1 MRKII
6 IILCLL
12 LPVAAFG
19 YTDHRG
25 RNLDSLERVAA
36 RYTPDKLASA
46 SKEELVDYAMLC
58 RELTWGY
65 LQIDATKC
73 VYYGRQAIRL
83 GEQLGGDMTVFD
95 ASILV
100 GQTFWA
106 REQYDSAR
114 VYYNKAAAALASME
128 SDNPPRKENDLDANR
143 SRLWGTM
150 GNFYAVQ
157 DSIELASFY
166 YNKAAEIFDKYGD
179 YQQNAILYYNL
190 GEIRMDAGDKKQA
203 KADYDRS
210 LTAARQSGDSLMVAI
225 AMKGQGRWYKENGQM
240 RKALRCLKE
249 AEAYYANHP
258 QEEAQSRSETLDYM
272 SASYDALNRNI
283 RSIAISLALLLAA
296 AIMAL
301 LIAIRLK
308 KTKKELTATAEVLDE
323 TIEELRP
330 EEGAA
335 SSHNIHLAKREKEVA
350 RLIMDGKTTKEIAS
364 EMGVNEQTVF
374 WYRKRLYA
382 KLNVHSAVQLAS
394 EMQKLGLDQ

>member
-1 MRKII
+1 MRRLLY
-6 IILCLL
+6 ILCLL
-12 LPVAAFG
+12 LPAAAFG

-25 RNLDSLERVAA
+25 RNLDSLERVVA
-36 RYTPDKLASA
+36 RYTPDKLAST

-65 LQIDATKC
+65 LQLDATKC
-73 VYYGRQAIRL
+73 TYYGRQAIRL

-157 DSIELASFY
+157 DSIEQASFY
-166 YNKAAEIFDKYGD
+166 YNKAAEIFDKYED

-225 AMKGQGRWYKENGQM
+225 ARKGQGRWYKENGQM
-240 RKALRCLKE
+240 RKALQCLKE

-272 SASYDALNRNI
+272 TASYDALNKNMRTL
-283 RSIAISLALLLAA
+283 AVLLALLLASA
-296 AIMAL
+296 AAAFWIVF
-301 LIAIRLK
+301 RLK
-308 KTKKELTATAEVLDE
+308 RTRKELTETAAVLDE

-330 EEGAA
+330 ESGTTPTG
-335 SSHNIHLAKREKEVA
+335 LKLTPREKDVV
-350 RLIMDGKTTKEIAS
+350 RLLMQDKSTKMIAD
-364 EMGVNEQTVF
+364 ELGVSYETVV
-374 WYRKRLYA
+374 WYRKRLLA
-382 KLNVHSAVQLAS
+382 KLDVHTSPALIAEVTRR
-394 EMQKLGLDQ
+394 GLL

>member
-1 MRKII
+1 MRRLLY
-6 IILCLL
+6 ILCLL
-12 LPVAAFG
+12 LPAAAFG

-36 RYTPDKLASA
+36 RYTPDKLAST

-65 LQIDATKC
+65 LQLDAIKC
-73 VYYGRQAIRL
+73 TYYGRQAIRL

-128 SDNPPRKENDLDANR
+128 SDNPPRKENYLDANR

-157 DSIELASFY
+157 DSIEQASFY
-166 YNKAAEIFDKYGD
+166 YNKAAEIFDKYED

-225 AMKGQGRWYKENGQM
+225 ARKGQGRWYKENGQM
-240 RKALRCLKE
+240 RKALQCLKE

-272 SASYDALNRNI
+272 TASYDALNKNMRTL
-283 RSIAISLALLLAA
+283 AVLLALLLASA
-296 AIMAL
+296 AAAFWIVF
-301 LIAIRLK
+301 RLK
-308 KTKKELTATAEVLDE
+308 RTRKELTETAAVLDE

-330 EEGAA
+330 ESGTAA
-335 SSHNIHLAKREKEVA
+335 PELKLTPREKDVV
-350 RLIMDGKTTKEIAS
+350 RLLMQDKSTKMIAD
-364 EMGVNEQTVF
+364 ELGVGYETVV
-374 WYRKRLYA
+374 WYRKRLLA
-382 KLNVHSAVQLAS
+382 KFDVHTSPALIAEVTRR
-394 EMQKLGLDQ
+394 GLL

>member
-1 MRKII
+1 MRRLLY
-6 IILCLL
+6 ILCLL
-12 LPVAAFG
+12 LPAAAFG

-36 RYTPDKLASA
+36 RYTPDKLAST

-65 LQIDATKC
+65 LQLDATKC
-73 VYYGRQAIRL
+73 TYYGRQAIRL
-83 GEQLGGDMTVFD
+83 GEQLGGDVTVFD

-157 DSIELASFY
+157 DSIEQASFY
-166 YNKAAEIFDKYGD
+166 YNKAAEIFDKYED

-225 AMKGQGRWYKENGQM
+225 ARKGQGRWYKENGQM
-240 RKALRCLKE
+240 RKALQCLKE

-272 SASYDALNRNI
+272 TASYDALNKNMRTL
-283 RSIAISLALLLAA
+283 AVLLALLLASA
-296 AIMAL
+296 AAAFWIVF
-301 LIAIRLK
+301 RLK
-308 KTKKELTATAEVLDE
+308 RTRKELTETAAVLDE

-330 EEGAA
+330 ESGTAA
-335 SSHNIHLAKREKEVA
+335 PELKLTPREKDVV
-350 RLIMDGKTTKEIAS
+350 RLLMQDKSTKMIAD
-364 EMGVNEQTVF
+364 ELGVSYETVV
-374 WYRKRLYA
+374 WYRKRLLA
-382 KLNVHSAVQLAS
+382 KLDVHTSPALIAEVTRR
-394 EMQKLGLDQ
+394 GLL

>member
-1 MRKII
+1 MRRLLY
-6 IILCLL
+6 ILCLL
-12 LPVAAFG
+12 LPAAAFG

-36 RYTPDKLASA
+36 RYTPDKLAST

-65 LQIDATKC
+65 LQLDATKC
-73 VYYGRQAIRL
+73 TYYGRQAIRL
-83 GEQLGGDMTVFD
+83 GELLGGDMTVFD

-157 DSIELASFY
+157 DSIEQASFY
-166 YNKAAEIFDKYGD
+166 YNKAAEIFDKYED

-225 AMKGQGRWYKENGQM
+225 ARKGQGRWYKENGQM
-240 RKALRCLKE
+240 RKALQCLKE

-272 SASYDALNRNI
+272 TASYDALNKNMRTL
-283 RSIAISLALLLAA
+283 AVLLALLLASA
-296 AIMAL
+296 AAAFWIVF
-301 LIAIRLK
+301 RLK
-308 KTKKELTATAEVLDE
+308 RTRKELTETAAVLDE

-330 EEGAA
+330 ESGTAPTG
-335 SSHNIHLAKREKEVA
+335 LKLTPREKDVV
-350 RLIMDGKTTKEIAS
+350 RLLMQDKSTKMIAD
-364 EMGVNEQTVF
+364 ELGVSYETVV
-374 WYRKRLYA
+374 WYRKRLLA
-382 KLNVHSAVQLAS
+382 KLDVHTSPALIAEVTRR
-394 EMQKLGLDQ
+394 GLL

>member
-1 MRKII
+1 MRRLLY
-6 IILCLL
+6 ILCLL
-12 LPVAAFG
+12 LPAAAFG

-36 RYTPDKLASA
+36 RYTPDKLAST

-65 LQIDATKC
+65 LQLDATKC
-73 VYYGRQAIRL
+73 TYYGRQAIRL

-157 DSIELASFY
+157 DSIEQASFY
-166 YNKAAEIFDKYGD
+166 YNKAAEIFDKYED

-225 AMKGQGRWYKENGQM
+225 ARKGQGRWYKENGQM
-240 RKALRCLKE
+240 RKALQCLKE
-249 AEAYYANHP
+249 AEAYYTNHP

-272 SASYDALNRNI
+272 TASYDALNKNMRTL
-283 RSIAISLALLLAA
+283 AVLLALLLASA
-296 AIMAL
+296 AAAFWIVF
-301 LIAIRLK
+301 RLK
-308 KTKKELTATAEVLDE
+308 RTRKELTETAAVLDE

-330 EEGAA
+330 ESGTAA
-335 SSHNIHLAKREKEVA
+335 PELKLTPREKDVV
-350 RLIMDGKTTKEIAS
+350 RLLMQDKSTKMIAD
-364 EMGVNEQTVF
+364 ELGVGYETVV
-374 WYRKRLYA
+374 WYRKRLLA
-382 KLNVHSAVQLAS
+382 KFDVHTSPALIAEVTRR
-394 EMQKLGLDQ
+394 GLL

>member
-1 MRKII
+1 
-6 IILCLL
+6 
-12 LPVAAFG
+12 
-19 YTDHRG
+19 
-25 RNLDSLERVAA
+25 
-36 RYTPDKLASA
+36 
-46 SKEELVDYAMLC
+46 
-58 RELTWGY
+58 
-65 LQIDATKC
+65 
-73 VYYGRQAIRL
+73 
-83 GEQLGGDMTVFD
+83 MTVFD

-225 AMKGQGRWYKENGQM
+225 ARKGQGRWYKENGQM
-240 RKALRCLKE
+240 RKALQCLKE

-272 SASYDALNRNI
+272 TASYDALNKNMRTL
-283 RSIAISLALLLAA
+283 AVLLALLLASA
-296 AIMAL
+296 AAAFWIVF
-301 LIAIRLK
+301 RLK
-308 KTKKELTATAEVLDE
+308 RTRKELTETAAVLDE

-330 EEGAA
+330 ESGTAA
-335 SSHNIHLAKREKEVA
+335 PELKLTPREKDVV
-350 RLIMDGKTTKEIAS
+350 RLLMQDKSTKMIAD
-364 EMGVNEQTVF
+364 ELGVGYETVV
-374 WYRKRLYA
+374 WYRKRLLA
-382 KLNVHSAVQLAS
+382 KFDVHTSPALIAEVTRR
-394 EMQKLGLDQ
+394 GLL

>member
-1 MRKII
+1 MRRLLY
-6 IILCLL
+6 ILCLL
-12 LPVAAFG
+12 LPAAAFG

-36 RYTPDKLASA
+36 RYTPDKLASTT
-46 SKEELVDYAMLC
+46 KEELVDYAMLC

-65 LQIDATKC
+65 LQLDATKC
-73 VYYGRQAIRL
+73 TYYGRQAIRL

-157 DSIELASFY
+157 DSIEQASFY
-166 YNKAAEIFDKYGD
+166 YNKAAEIFDKYED

-225 AMKGQGRWYKENGQM
+225 ARKGQGRWYKENGQM
-240 RKALRCLKE
+240 RKALQCLKE

-272 SASYDALNRNI
+272 TASYDALNKNMRTL
-283 RSIAISLALLLAA
+283 AVLLALLLASA
-296 AIMAL
+296 AAAFWIVF
-301 LIAIRLK
+301 RLK
-308 KTKKELTATAEVLDE
+308 RTRKELTETAAVLDE

-330 EEGAA
+330 ESGTAA
-335 SSHNIHLAKREKEVA
+335 PELKLTPREKDVV
-350 RLIMDGKTTKEIAS
+350 RLLMQDKSTKMIAD
-364 EMGVNEQTVF
+364 ELGVSYETVV
-374 WYRKRLYA
+374 WYRKRLLA
-382 KLNVHSAVQLAS
+382 KLDVHTSPALIAEVTRR
-394 EMQKLGLDQ
+394 GLL

>member
-1 MRKII
+1 MRRLLY
-6 IILCLL
+6 ILCLL
-12 LPVAAFG
+12 LPAAAFG

-36 RYTPDKLASA
+36 RYTPDKLAST

-65 LQIDATKC
+65 LQLDATKC
-73 VYYGRQAIRL
+73 TYYGRQAIRL

-114 VYYNKAAAALASME
+114 VYYNKAAAVLASME

-157 DSIELASFY
+157 DSIEQASFY
-166 YNKAAEIFDKYGD
+166 YNKAAEIFDKYED

-225 AMKGQGRWYKENGQM
+225 ARKGQGRWYKENGQM
-240 RKALRCLKE
+240 RKALQCLKE

-272 SASYDALNRNI
+272 TASYDALNKNMRTL
-283 RSIAISLALLLAA
+283 AVLLALLLASA
-296 AIMAL
+296 AAAFWIVF
-301 LIAIRLK
+301 RLK
-308 KTKKELTATAEVLDE
+308 RTRKELTETAAVLDE

-330 EEGAA
+330 ESGTAA
-335 SSHNIHLAKREKEVA
+335 PELKLTPREKDVV
-350 RLIMDGKTTKEIAS
+350 RLLMQDKSTKMIAD
-364 EMGVNEQTVF
+364 ELGVGYETVV
-374 WYRKRLYA
+374 WYRKRLLA
-382 KLNVHSAVQLAS
+382 KFDVHTSPALIAEVTRR
-394 EMQKLGLDQ
+394 GLL

>member
-1 MRKII
+1 MRRLLY
-6 IILCLL
+6 ILCLL
-12 LPVAAFG
+12 LPAAAFG

-36 RYTPDKLASA
+36 RYTPDKLAST

-65 LQIDATKC
+65 LQLDATKC
-73 VYYGRQAIRL
+73 TYYGRQAIRL

-157 DSIELASFY
+157 DSIEQASFY
-166 YNKAAEIFDKYGD
+166 YNKAAEIFDKYED

-225 AMKGQGRWYKENGQM
+225 ARKGQGRWYKENGQM
-240 RKALRCLKE
+240 RKALQCLKE

-272 SASYDALNRNI
+272 TASYDALNKNMRTL
-283 RSIAISLALLLAA
+283 AVLLALLLASA
-296 AIMAL
+296 AAAFWIVF
-301 LIAIRLK
+301 RLK
-308 KTKKELTATAEVLDE
+308 RTRKELTETAAVLDE

-330 EEGAA
+330 ESGTAA
-335 SSHNIHLAKREKEVA
+335 PELKLTPREKDVV
-350 RLIMDGKTTKEIAS
+350 RLLMQDKSTKMIAD
-364 EMGVNEQTVF
+364 ELGVGYETVV
-374 WYRKRLYA
+374 WYRKRLLA
-382 KLNVHSAVQLAS
+382 KFDVHTSPALIAEVTRR
-394 EMQKLGLDQ
+394 GLL

>member
-1 MRKII
+1 MRRLLY
-6 IILCLL
+6 ILCLL
-12 LPVAAFG
+12 LPAAAFG

-36 RYTPDKLASA
+36 RYTPDKLAST

-65 LQIDATKC
+65 LQLDATKC
-73 VYYGRQAIRL
+73 TYYGRQAIRL

-157 DSIELASFY
+157 DSIEQASFY
-166 YNKAAEIFDKYGD
+166 YNKAAEIFDKYED

-225 AMKGQGRWYKENGQM
+225 ARKGQGRWYKENGQM
-240 RKALRCLKE
+240 RKALQCLKE

-272 SASYDALNRNI
+272 TASYDALNKNMRTL
-283 RSIAISLALLLAA
+283 AVSLALLLASA
-296 AIMAL
+296 AAAFWIVF
-301 LIAIRLK
+301 RLK
-308 KTKKELTATAEVLDE
+308 RTRKELTETAAVLDE

-330 EEGAA
+330 ESGTAA
-335 SSHNIHLAKREKEVA
+335 PELKLTPREKDVV
-350 RLIMDGKTTKEIAS
+350 RLLMQDKSTKMIAD
-364 EMGVNEQTVF
+364 ELGVGYETVV
-374 WYRKRLYA
+374 WYRKRLLA
-382 KLNVHSAVQLAS
+382 KFDVHTSPALIAEVTRR
-394 EMQKLGLDQ
+394 GLL

>member
-1 MRKII
+1 MRRLLY
-6 IILCLL
+6 ILCLL
-12 LPVAAFG
+12 LPAAAFG

-36 RYTPDKLASA
+36 RYTPDKLAST

-65 LQIDATKC
+65 LQLDATKC
-73 VYYGRQAIRL
+73 TYYGRQAIRL

-157 DSIELASFY
+157 DSIEQASFY
-166 YNKAAEIFDKYGD
+166 YNKAAEIFDKYED

-225 AMKGQGRWYKENGQM
+225 ARKGQGRWYKENGQM
-240 RKALRCLKE
+240 RKALQCLKE

-272 SASYDALNRNI
+272 TASYDALNKNMRTL
-283 RSIAISLALLLAA
+283 AVLLALLLASA
-296 AIMAL
+296 AAAFWIVF
-301 LIAIRLK
+301 RLK
-308 KTKKELTATAEVLDE
+308 RTRKELTETAAVLDE

-330 EEGAA
+330 ESGTAPTG
-335 SSHNIHLAKREKEVA
+335 LKLTPREKDVV
-350 RLIMDGKTTKEIAS
+350 RLLMQDKSTKMIAD
-364 EMGVNEQTVF
+364 ELGVSYETVV
-374 WYRKRLYA
+374 WYRKRLLA
-382 KLNVHSAVQLAS
+382 KFDVHTSPALIAEVTRR
-394 EMQKLGLDQ
+394 GLL

>member
-210 LTAARQSGDSLMVAI
+210 LTAARQSGDSLMVTI
-225 AMKGQGRWYKENGQM
+225 AMKGQGR
-240 RKALRCLKE
+240 
-249 AEAYYANHP
+249 
-258 QEEAQSRSETLDYM
+258 
-272 SASYDALNRNI
+272 
-283 RSIAISLALLLAA
+283 
-296 AIMAL
+296 
-301 LIAIRLK
+301 
-308 KTKKELTATAEVLDE
+308 
-323 TIEELRP
+323 
-330 EEGAA
+330 
-335 SSHNIHLAKREKEVA
+335 
-350 RLIMDGKTTKEIAS
+350 
-364 EMGVNEQTVF
+364 
-374 WYRKRLYA
+374 
-382 KLNVHSAVQLAS
+382 
-394 EMQKLGLDQ
+394 

>member
-1 MRKII
+1 MRKIL

-12 LPVAAFG
+12 LPVVAFG

-36 RYTPDKLASA
+36 RDTPDKLAST

-58 RELTWGY
+58 LELTWGY
-65 LQIDATKC
+65 LQLDATKC
-73 VYYGRQAIRL
+73 TYYGRQAIRL

-157 DSIELASFY
+157 DSIEQASFY
-166 YNKAAEIFDKYGD
+166 YNKAAEIFDKYED

-240 RKALRCLKE
+240 RKALQCLKE

-272 SASYDALNRNI
+272 TASYDALNKNMRTL
-283 RSIAISLALLLAA
+283 AVLLALLLASA
-296 AIMAL
+296 AAAFWIVF
-301 LIAIRLK
+301 RLK
-308 KTKKELTATAEVLDE
+308 RTRKELTETAAVLDE

-330 EEGAA
+330 ESGTAA
-335 SSHNIHLAKREKEVA
+335 PELKLTPREKDVV
-350 RLIMDGKTTKEIAS
+350 RLLMQDKSTKMIAD
-364 EMGVNEQTVF
+364 ELGVGYETVV
-374 WYRKRLYA
+374 WYRKRLLA
-382 KLNVHSAVQLAS
+382 KFDVHTSPALIAEVTRR
-394 EMQKLGLDQ
+394 GLL

>member
-1 MRKII
+1 MRRLLY
-6 IILCLL
+6 ILCLL
-12 LPVAAFG
+12 LPAAAFG

-36 RYTPDKLASA
+36 RYTPDKLAST

-65 LQIDATKC
+65 LQLDATKC
-73 VYYGRQAIRL
+73 TYYGRQAIRL
-83 GEQLGGDMTVFD
+83 GEKLGGDMTVFD

-157 DSIELASFY
+157 DSIEQASFY
-166 YNKAAEIFDKYGD
+166 YNKAAEIFDKYED

-225 AMKGQGRWYKENGQM
+225 ARKGQGRWYKENGQM
-240 RKALRCLKE
+240 RKALQCLKE

-272 SASYDALNRNI
+272 TASYDALNKNMRTL
-283 RSIAISLALLLAA
+283 AVLLALLLASA
-296 AIMAL
+296 AAAFWIVF
-301 LIAIRLK
+301 RLK
-308 KTKKELTATAEVLDE
+308 RTRKELTETAAVLDE

-330 EEGAA
+330 ESGTAA
-335 SSHNIHLAKREKEVA
+335 PELKLTPREKDVV
-350 RLIMDGKTTKEIAS
+350 RLLMQDKSTKMIAD
-364 EMGVNEQTVF
+364 ELGVGYETVV
-374 WYRKRLYA
+374 WYRKRLLA
-382 KLNVHSAVQLAS
+382 KFDVHTSPALIAEVTRR
-394 EMQKLGLDQ
+394 GLL

>member
-1 MRKII
+1 MRRLLY
-6 IILCLL
+6 ILCLL
-12 LPVAAFG
+12 LPAAAFG

-36 RYTPDKLASA
+36 RYTPDKLAST

-65 LQIDATKC
+65 LQLDATKC
-73 VYYGRQAIRL
+73 TYYGRQAIRL

-157 DSIELASFY
+157 DSIEQASFY
-166 YNKAAEIFDKYGD
+166 YNKAAEIFDKYED

-240 RKALRCLKE
+240 RKALQCLKE

-272 SASYDALNRNI
+272 TASYDALNKNMRTL
-283 RSIAISLALLLAA
+283 AVLLALLLASA
-296 AIMAL
+296 AAAFWIVF
-301 LIAIRLK
+301 RLK
-308 KTKKELTATAEVLDE
+308 RTRKELTETAAVLDE

-330 EEGAA
+330 ESGTAPTG
-335 SSHNIHLAKREKEVA
+335 LKLTPREKDVV
-350 RLIMDGKTTKEIAS
+350 RLLMQDKSTKMIAD
-364 EMGVNEQTVF
+364 ELGVSYETVV
-374 WYRKRLYA
+374 WYRKRLLA
-382 KLNVHSAVQLAS
+382 KLDVHTSPALIAEVTRR
-394 EMQKLGLDQ
+394 GLL

>member
-1 MRKII
+1 MRRLLY
-6 IILCLL
+6 ILCLL
-12 LPVAAFG
+12 LPAAAFG

-36 RYTPDKLASA
+36 RYTPDKLAST

-65 LQIDATKC
+65 LQLDATKC
-73 VYYGRQAIRL
+73 TYYGRQAIRL

-114 VYYNKAAAALASME
+114 VYYNKAAAALARME

-157 DSIELASFY
+157 DSIEQASFY
-166 YNKAAEIFDKYGD
+166 YNKAAEIFDKYED

-225 AMKGQGRWYKENGQM
+225 ARKGQGRWYKENGQM
-240 RKALRCLKE
+240 RKALQCLKE

-272 SASYDALNRNI
+272 TASYDALNKNMRTL
-283 RSIAISLALLLAA
+283 AVLLALLLASASA
-296 AIMAL
+296 AFWIVF
-301 LIAIRLK
+301 RLK
-308 KTKKELTATAEVLDE
+308 RTRKELTETAAVLDE

-330 EEGAA
+330 ESGTAA
-335 SSHNIHLAKREKEVA
+335 PELKLTPREKDVV
-350 RLIMDGKTTKEIAS
+350 RLLMQDKSTKMIAD
-364 EMGVNEQTVF
+364 ELGVGYETVV
-374 WYRKRLYA
+374 WYRKRLLA
-382 KLNVHSAVQLAS
+382 KFDVHTSPALIAEVTRR
-394 EMQKLGLDQ
+394 GLL

>member
-1 MRKII
+1 MRRLLY
-6 IILCLL
+6 ILCLL
-12 LPVAAFG
+12 LPAAAFG

-25 RNLDSLERVAA
+25 RTLDSLERVAA
-36 RYTPDKLASA
+36 RYTPDKLAST
-46 SKEELVDYAMLC
+46 SEEELVDYAMLC

-65 LQIDATKC
+65 LQLDATKC
-73 VYYGRQAIRL
+73 TYYGRQAIRL
-83 GEQLGGDMTVFD
+83 GEQLGGDMIVFD

-157 DSIELASFY
+157 DSIEQASFY
-166 YNKAAEIFDKYGD
+166 YNKAAEIFDKYED

-225 AMKGQGRWYKENGQM
+225 ARKGQGRWYKENGQM
-240 RKALRCLKE
+240 RKALQCLKE

-272 SASYDALNRNI
+272 TASYDALNKNMRTL
-283 RSIAISLALLLAA
+283 AVLLALLLASA
-296 AIMAL
+296 AAAFWIVF
-301 LIAIRLK
+301 RLK
-308 KTKKELTATAEVLDE
+308 RTRKELTETAAVLDE

-330 EEGAA
+330 ESGTAA
-335 SSHNIHLAKREKEVA
+335 PELKLTPREKDVV
-350 RLIMDGKTTKEIAS
+350 RLLMQDKSTKMIAD
-364 EMGVNEQTVF
+364 ELGVGYETVV
-374 WYRKRLYA
+374 WYRKRLLA
-382 KLNVHSAVQLAS
+382 KFDVHTSPALIAEVTRR
-394 EMQKLGLDQ
+394 GLL

>member
-190 GEIRMDAGDKKQA
+190 GDIRMDAGDKKQA

-240 RKALRCLKE
+240 RKALQCLKE

-272 SASYDALNRNI
+272 TASYDALNKNMRTL
-283 RSIAISLALLLAA
+283 AVLLALLLASA
-296 AIMAL
+296 AAAFWIVF
-301 LIAIRLK
+301 RLK
-308 KTKKELTATAEVLDE
+308 RTRKELTETAAVLDE

-330 EEGAA
+330 ESGTAPTG
-335 SSHNIHLAKREKEVA
+335 LKLTPREKDVV
-350 RLIMDGKTTKEIAS
+350 RLLMQDKSTKMIAD
-364 EMGVNEQTVF
+364 ELGVSYETVV
-374 WYRKRLYA
+374 WYRKRLLA
-382 KLNVHSAVQLAS
+382 KLDVHTSPALIAEVTRR
-394 EMQKLGLDQ
+394 GLL

>member
-1 MRKII
+1 MRRVLY
-6 IILCLL
+6 ILCLL

-36 RYTPDKLASA
+36 RYTPDKLAST

-65 LQIDATKC
+65 LQLDATKC
-73 VYYGRQAIRL
+73 TYYGRQAIRL
-83 GEQLGGDMTVFD
+83 GEQLGGDMIVFD

-157 DSIELASFY
+157 DSIEQASFY
-166 YNKAAEIFDKYGD
+166 YNKAAEIFDKYED

-225 AMKGQGRWYKENGQM
+225 ARKGQGRWYKENGQM
-240 RKALRCLKE
+240 RKALQCLKE

-272 SASYDALNRNI
+272 TASYDALNKNMRTL
-283 RSIAISLALLLAA
+283 AVLLALLLASA
-296 AIMAL
+296 AAAFWIVF
-301 LIAIRLK
+301 RLK
-308 KTKKELTATAEVLDE
+308 RTRKELTETAAVLDE

-330 EEGAA
+330 ESGTAA
-335 SSHNIHLAKREKEVA
+335 PELKLTPREKDVV
-350 RLIMDGKTTKEIAS
+350 RLLMQDKSTKMIAD
-364 EMGVNEQTVF
+364 ELGVGYETVV
-374 WYRKRLYA
+374 WYRKRLLA
-382 KLNVHSAVQLAS
+382 KFDVHTSPALIAEVTRR
-394 EMQKLGLDQ
+394 GLL

>member
-1 MRKII
+1 MRRLLY
-6 IILCLL
+6 ILCLL
-12 LPVAAFG
+12 LPAAAFG

-128 SDNPPRKENDLDANR
+128 SDNPPRKENDLDAKR
-143 SRLWGTM
+143 SRLWGTR

-157 DSIELASFY
+157 DSIEQASFY
-166 YNKAAEIFDKYGD
+166 YNKAAEIFDKYED

-225 AMKGQGRWYKENGQM
+225 ARKGQGRWYKENGQM
-240 RKALRCLKE
+240 RKALQCLKE

-272 SASYDALNRNI
+272 TASYDALNKNMRTL
-283 RSIAISLALLLAA
+283 AVLLALLLASA
-296 AIMAL
+296 AAAFWIVF
-301 LIAIRLK
+301 RLK
-308 KTKKELTATAEVLDE
+308 RTRKELTETADVLDE

-330 EEGAA
+330 ESGTAA
-335 SSHNIHLAKREKEVA
+335 PELKLTPREKDVV
-350 RLIMDGKTTKEIAS
+350 RLLMQDKSTKMIAD
-364 EMGVNEQTVF
+364 ELGVGYETVV
-374 WYRKRLYA
+374 WYRKRLLA
-382 KLNVHSAVQLAS
+382 KFDVHTSPALIAEVTRR
-394 EMQKLGLDQ
+394 GLL

>member
-1 MRKII
+1 MRRLLY
-6 IILCLL
+6 ILCLL
-12 LPVAAFG
+12 LPAAAFG

-73 VYYGRQAIRL
+73 VYYGRQAIWL

-157 DSIELASFY
+157 DSIEQASFY
-166 YNKAAEIFDKYGD
+166 YNKAAEIFDKYED

-225 AMKGQGRWYKENGQM
+225 ARKGQGRWYKENGQM
-240 RKALRCLKE
+240 RKALQCLKE

-272 SASYDALNRNI
+272 TASYDALNKNMRTL
-283 RSIAISLALLLAA
+283 AVLLALLLASA
-296 AIMAL
+296 AAAFWIVF
-301 LIAIRLK
+301 RLK
-308 KTKKELTATAEVLDE
+308 RTRKELTETAAVLDE

-330 EEGAA
+330 ESGTAA
-335 SSHNIHLAKREKEVA
+335 PELKLTPREKDVV
-350 RLIMDGKTTKEIAS
+350 RLLMQDKSTKMIAD
-364 EMGVNEQTVF
+364 ELGVSYETVV
-374 WYRKRLYA
+374 WYRKRLLA
-382 KLNVHSAVQLAS
+382 KFDVHTSPALIAEVTRR
-394 EMQKLGLDQ
+394 GLL

>member
-1 MRKII
+1 MRRLLY
-6 IILCLL
+6 ILCLL
-12 LPVAAFG
+12 LPAAAFG

-36 RYTPDKLASA
+36 RYTPDKLAST

-65 LQIDATKC
+65 LQLDATKC
-73 VYYGRQAIRL
+73 TYYGRQAIRL

-157 DSIELASFY
+157 DSIEQASFY
-166 YNKAAEIFDKYGD
+166 YNKAAEIFDKYED

-240 RKALRCLKE
+240 RKALQCLKE

-272 SASYDALNRNI
+272 TASYDALNKNMRTL
-283 RSIAISLALLLAA
+283 AVLLALLLASA
-296 AIMAL
+296 AAAFWIVF
-301 LIAIRLK
+301 RLK
-308 KTKKELTATAEVLDE
+308 RTRKELTETAAVLDE

-330 EEGAA
+330 ESGTAA
-335 SSHNIHLAKREKEVA
+335 PELKLTPREKDVV
-350 RLIMDGKTTKEIAS
+350 RLLMQDKSTKMIAD
-364 EMGVNEQTVF
+364 ELGVGYETVV
-374 WYRKRLYA
+374 WYRKRLLA
-382 KLNVHSAVQLAS
+382 KFDVHTSPALIAEVTRR
-394 EMQKLGLDQ
+394 GLL

>member
-1 MRKII
+1 MRRLLY
-6 IILCLL
+6 ILCLL
-12 LPVAAFG
+12 LPAAAFG

-36 RYTPDKLASA
+36 RYTPDKLAST

-65 LQIDATKC
+65 LQLDATKC
-73 VYYGRQAIRL
+73 TYYGRQAIRL

-157 DSIELASFY
+157 DSIEQASFY
-166 YNKAAEIFDKYGD
+166 YNKAAEIFDKYED

-225 AMKGQGRWYKENGQM
+225 ARKGQGRWYKENGQM
-240 RKALRCLKE
+240 RKALQCLKE

-272 SASYDALNRNI
+272 TASYDALNKNMRTL
-283 RSIAISLALLLAA
+283 AVLLALLLASA
-296 AIMAL
+296 AAAFWIVF
-301 LIAIRLK
+301 RLK
-308 KTKKELTATAEVLDE
+308 RTRKELTETAAVLDE

-330 EEGAA
+330 ESGTAPTGLKLTPREKDVVRLLMQDKSTKMIADELGV
-335 SSHNIHLAKREKEVA
+335 SYETVVWYRTRLLAKFDVHTSPALIAEVT
-350 RLIMDGKTTKEIAS
+350 R
-364 EMGVNEQTVF
+364 
-374 WYRKRLYA
+374 R
-382 KLNVHSAVQLAS
+382 
-394 EMQKLGLDQ
+394 GLL

>member
-1 MRKII
+1 MRRLLY
-6 IILCLL
+6 ILCLL
-12 LPVAAFG
+12 LPAAAFG

-36 RYTPDKLASA
+36 RYTPDKLAST

-58 RELTWGY
+58 LELTWGY
-65 LQIDATKC
+65 LQLDATKC
-73 VYYGRQAIRL
+73 TYYGRQAIRL

-157 DSIELASFY
+157 DSIEQASFY
-166 YNKAAEIFDKYGD
+166 YNKAAEIFDKYED

-225 AMKGQGRWYKENGQM
+225 ARKGQGRWYKENGQM
-240 RKALRCLKE
+240 RKALQCLKE

-272 SASYDALNRNI
+272 TASYDALNKNMRTL
-283 RSIAISLALLLAA
+283 AVSLALLLASA
-296 AIMAL
+296 AAAFWIVF
-301 LIAIRLK
+301 RLK
-308 KTKKELTATAEVLDE
+308 RTRKELTETAAVLDE

-330 EEGAA
+330 ESGTAA
-335 SSHNIHLAKREKEVA
+335 PELKLTLREKDVV
-350 RLIMDGKTTKEIAS
+350 RLLMQDKSTKMIAD
-364 EMGVNEQTVF
+364 ELGVGYETVV
-374 WYRKRLYA
+374 WYRKRLLA
-382 KLNVHSAVQLAS
+382 KFDVHTSPALIAEVTRR
-394 EMQKLGLDQ
+394 GLL

>member
-1 MRKII
+1 MRRLLY
-6 IILCLL
+6 ILCLL
-12 LPVAAFG
+12 LPAAAFG

-36 RYTPDKLASA
+36 RYTPDKLAST

-65 LQIDATKC
+65 LQLDATKC
-73 VYYGRQAIRL
+73 TYYGRQAIRL

-128 SDNPPRKENDLDANR
+128 SDNPPRKENDLDGNR

-157 DSIELASFY
+157 DSIEQASFY
-166 YNKAAEIFDKYGD
+166 YNKAAEIFDKYED

-225 AMKGQGRWYKENGQM
+225 ARKGQGRWYKENGQM
-240 RKALRCLKE
+240 RKALQCLKE

-272 SASYDALNRNI
+272 TASYDALNKNMRTL
-283 RSIAISLALLLAA
+283 AVLLALLLASA
-296 AIMAL
+296 AAAFWIVF
-301 LIAIRLK
+301 RLK
-308 KTKKELTATAEVLDE
+308 RTRKELTETAAVLDE

-330 EEGAA
+330 ESGTAPTG
-335 SSHNIHLAKREKEVA
+335 LKLTPREKDVV
-350 RLIMDGKTTKEIAS
+350 RLLMQDKSTKMIAD
-364 EMGVNEQTVF
+364 ELGVSYETVV
-374 WYRKRLYA
+374 WYRKRLLA
-382 KLNVHSAVQLAS
+382 KLDVHTSPALIAEVTRR
-394 EMQKLGLDQ
+394 GLL

>member
-1 MRKII
+1 MRRLLY
-6 IILCLL
+6 ILCLL
-12 LPVAAFG
+12 LPAAAFG

-36 RYTPDKLASA
+36 RYTPDKLAST
-46 SKEELVDYAMLC
+46 SEEELVDYAMLC

-65 LQIDATKC
+65 LQLDATKC
-73 VYYGRQAIRL
+73 TYYGRQAIRL
-83 GEQLGGDMTVFD
+83 GEQLGGDMIVFD

-114 VYYNKAAAALASME
+114 VYYNKAAAALASMA

-157 DSIELASFY
+157 DSIEQASFY
-166 YNKAAEIFDKYGD
+166 YNKAAEIFDKYED

-225 AMKGQGRWYKENGQM
+225 ARKGQGRWYKENGQM
-240 RKALRCLKE
+240 RKALQCLKE

-272 SASYDALNRNI
+272 TASYDALNKNMRTL
-283 RSIAISLALLLAA
+283 AVLLALLLASA
-296 AIMAL
+296 AAAFWIVF
-301 LIAIRLK
+301 RLK
-308 KTKKELTATAEVLDE
+308 RTRKELTETAAVLDE

-330 EEGAA
+330 ESGTAA
-335 SSHNIHLAKREKEVA
+335 PELKLTPREKDVV
-350 RLIMDGKTTKEIAS
+350 RLLMQDKSTKMIAD
-364 EMGVNEQTVF
+364 ELGVGYETVV
-374 WYRKRLYA
+374 WYRKRLLA
-382 KLNVHSAVQLAS
+382 KFDVHTSPALIAEVTRR
-394 EMQKLGLDQ
+394 GLL

>member
-1 MRKII
+1 MRRLLY
-6 IILCLL
+6 ILCLL
-12 LPVAAFG
+12 LPAAAFG

-157 DSIELASFY
+157 DSIEQASFY
-166 YNKAAEIFDKYGD
+166 YNKAAEIFDKYED

-210 LTAARQSGDSLMVAI
+210 LTAARQSGDSLMVAM
-225 AMKGQGRWYKENGQM
+225 ARKGQGRWYKENGQM
-240 RKALRCLKE
+240 RKALQCLKE

-272 SASYDALNRNI
+272 TASYDALNKNMRTL
-283 RSIAISLALLLAA
+283 AVLLALLLASA
-296 AIMAL
+296 AAAFWIVF
-301 LIAIRLK
+301 RLK
-308 KTKKELTATAEVLDE
+308 RTRKELTETAAVLDE

-330 EEGAA
+330 ESGTAA
-335 SSHNIHLAKREKEVA
+335 PELRLTPREKDVV
-350 RLIMDGKTTKEIAS
+350 RLLMQDKSTKMIAD
-364 EMGVNEQTVF
+364 ELGVGYETVV
-374 WYRKRLYA
+374 WYRKRLLA
-382 KLNVHSAVQLAS
+382 KFDVHTSPALIAEVTRR
-394 EMQKLGLDQ
+394 GLL

>member
-1 MRKII
+1 MRRLLY
-6 IILCLL
+6 ILCLL
-12 LPVAAFG
+12 LPAAAFG

-36 RYTPDKLASA
+36 RYTPDKLAST

-65 LQIDATKC
+65 LQLDATKC
-73 VYYGRQAIRL
+73 TYYGRQAIRL

-240 RKALRCLKE
+240 RKALQCLKE

-272 SASYDALNRNI
+272 TASYDALNKNMRTL
-283 RSIAISLALLLAA
+283 AVLLALLLASA
-296 AIMAL
+296 AAAFWIVF
-301 LIAIRLK
+301 RLK
-308 KTKKELTATAEVLDE
+308 RTRKELTETAAVLDE

-330 EEGAA
+330 ESGTAA
-335 SSHNIHLAKREKEVA
+335 PELKLTPREKDVV
-350 RLIMDGKTTKEIAS
+350 RLLMQDKSTKMIAD
-364 EMGVNEQTVF
+364 ELGVSYETVV
-374 WYRKRLYA
+374 WYRKRLLA
-382 KLNVHSAVQLAS
+382 KLDVHTSPALIAEVTRR
-394 EMQKLGLDQ
+394 GLL

>member
-1 MRKII
+1 MRRLLY
-6 IILCLL
+6 ILCLL
-12 LPVAAFG
+12 LPAAAFG

-36 RYTPDKLASA
+36 RYTPDKLAST

-65 LQIDATKC
+65 LQLDATKC
-73 VYYGRQAIRL
+73 TYYGRQAIRL

-157 DSIELASFY
+157 DSIEQASFY
-166 YNKAAEIFDKYGD
+166 YNKAAEIFDKYED

-225 AMKGQGRWYKENGQM
+225 ARKGQGRWYKENGQM
-240 RKALRCLKE
+240 RKALQCLKE

-272 SASYDALNRNI
+272 TASYDALNKNMRTL
-283 RSIAISLALLLAA
+283 AVLLALLLASA
-296 AIMAL
+296 AAAFWIVF
-301 LIAIRLK
+301 RLK
-308 KTKKELTATAEVLDE
+308 RTRKELTETAAVLDE

-330 EEGAA
+330 APESPESGL
-335 SSHNIHLAKREKEVA
+335 HLTQREKDIV
-350 RLIMDGKTTKEIAS
+350 RLMMDGKSTKQIADVLCIGY
-364 EMGVNEQTVF
+364 ETVL
-374 WYRKRLYA
+374 WYRKRLHA
-382 KLNVHSAVQLAS
+382 KLDVHSAPELVA
-394 EMQKLGLDQ
+394 EVVRRKLLD

>member
-1 MRKII
+1 MRRLLY
-6 IILCLL
+6 ILCLL
-12 LPVAAFG
+12 LPAAAFG

-36 RYTPDKLASA
+36 RYTPDKLAST

-65 LQIDATKC
+65 LQLDATKC
-73 VYYGRQAIRL
+73 TYYGRQAIRL

-157 DSIELASFY
+157 DSIDQASFY
-166 YNKAAEIFDKYGD
+166 YNKAAEIFDKYED

-225 AMKGQGRWYKENGQM
+225 ARKGQGRWYKENGQM
-240 RKALRCLKE
+240 RKALQCLKE

-272 SASYDALNRNI
+272 TASYDALNKNMRTL
-283 RSIAISLALLLAA
+283 AVLLALLLASA
-296 AIMAL
+296 AAAFWIVF
-301 LIAIRLK
+301 RLK
-308 KTKKELTATAEVLDE
+308 RTRKELTETAAVLDE

-330 EEGAA
+330 ESGTAA
-335 SSHNIHLAKREKEVA
+335 PELKLTPREKDVV
-350 RLIMDGKTTKEIAS
+350 RLLMQDKSTKMIAD
-364 EMGVNEQTVF
+364 ELGVGYETVV
-374 WYRKRLYA
+374 WYRKRLLA
-382 KLNVHSAVQLAS
+382 KFDVHTSPALIAEVTRR
-394 EMQKLGLDQ
+394 GLL

>member
-1 MRKII
+1 MKRI
-6 IILCLL
+6 LL
-12 LPVAAFG
+12 LALLLSPLVAWG
-19 YTDHRG
+19 YTDYRG

-36 RYTPDKLASA
+36 RYTPDKLAST

-65 LQIDATKC
+65 LQLDATKC
-73 VYYGRQAIRL
+73 TYYGRQAIRL

-157 DSIELASFY
+157 DSIEQASFY
-166 YNKAAEIFDKYGD
+166 YNKAAEIFDKYED

-225 AMKGQGRWYKENGQM
+225 ARKGQGRWYKENGQM
-240 RKALRCLKE
+240 RKALQCLKE

-272 SASYDALNRNI
+272 TASYDALNKNMRTL
-283 RSIAISLALLLAA
+283 AVLLALLLASA
-296 AIMAL
+296 AAAFWIVF
-301 LIAIRLK
+301 RLK
-308 KTKKELTATAEVLDE
+308 RTRKELTETAAVLDE

-330 EEGAA
+330 ESGTAPTG
-335 SSHNIHLAKREKEVA
+335 LKLTPREKDVV
-350 RLIMDGKTTKEIAS
+350 RLLMQDKSTKMIAD
-364 EMGVNEQTVF
+364 ELGVSYETVV
-374 WYRKRLYA
+374 WYRKRLLA
-382 KLNVHSAVQLAS
+382 KFDVHTSPALIAEVTRR
-394 EMQKLGLDQ
+394 GLL

>member
-1 MRKII
+1 MKRI
-6 IILCLL
+6 LL
-12 LPVAAFG
+12 LALLLSPVVAWG
-19 YTDHRG
+19 YTDYRG

-36 RYTPDKLASA
+36 RYTPDKLAST

-65 LQIDATKC
+65 LQLDATKC
-73 VYYGRQAIRL
+73 TYYGRQAIRL

-157 DSIELASFY
+157 DSIEQASFY
-166 YNKAAEIFDKYGD
+166 YNKAAEIFDKYED

-190 GEIRMDAGDKKQA
+190 GEIRLDAGDKKQA
-203 KADYDRS
+203 KADYDRA
-210 LTAARQSGDSLMVAI
+210 LTAARQSGDTLMVAI
-225 AMKGQGRWYKENGQM
+225 ARKGQGRWYKENGQM
-240 RKALRCLKE
+240 RKALQCLKE

-272 SASYDALNRNI
+272 TASYDALNKNMRTL
-283 RSIAISLALLLAA
+283 AVLLALLLASA
-296 AIMAL
+296 AAAFWIVF
-301 LIAIRLK
+301 RLK
-308 KTKKELTATAEVLDE
+308 RTRKELTETAAVLEE

-330 EEGAA
+330 AAGEEIALTEQEKA
-335 SSHNIHLAKREKEVA
+335 IAKLLAEG
-350 RLIMDGKTTKEIAS
+350 LSTKEIADRVCL
-364 EMGVNEQTVF
+364 GVNTVL

-382 KLNVHSAVQLAS
+382 KLDVHSVAAFTTELHRR
-394 EMQKLGLDQ
+394 GLV

>member
-1 MRKII
+1 MRRLLY
-6 IILCLL
+6 ILCLL
-12 LPVAAFG
+12 LPAAAFG

-36 RYTPDKLASA
+36 RYTPDKLAST

-65 LQIDATKC
+65 LQLDATKC
-73 VYYGRQAIRL
+73 TYYGRQAIRL

-240 RKALRCLKE
+240 RKALQCLKE

-272 SASYDALNRNI
+272 TASYDALNKNMRTL
-283 RSIAISLALLLAA
+283 AVLLALLLASA
-296 AIMAL
+296 AAAFWIVF
-301 LIAIRLK
+301 RLK
-308 KTKKELTATAEVLDE
+308 RTRKELTETAAVLDE

-330 EEGAA
+330 ESGTAA
-335 SSHNIHLAKREKEVA
+335 PELKLTPREKDVV
-350 RLIMDGKTTKEIAS
+350 RLLMQDKSTKMIAD
-364 EMGVNEQTVF
+364 ELGVGYETVV
-374 WYRKRLYA
+374 WYRKRLLA
-382 KLNVHSAVQLAS
+382 KFDVHTSPALIAEVTRR
-394 EMQKLGLDQ
+394 GLL

>member
-1 MRKII
+1 MRRLLY
-6 IILCLL
+6 ILCLL
-12 LPVAAFG
+12 LPAAAFG

-36 RYTPDKLASA
+36 RYTPDKLAST

-65 LQIDATKC
+65 LQLDATKC
-73 VYYGRQAIRL
+73 TYYGRQAIRL

-240 RKALRCLKE
+240 RKALQCLKE

-272 SASYDALNRNI
+272 TASYDALNKNMRTL
-283 RSIAISLALLLAA
+283 AVLLALLLASA
-296 AIMAL
+296 AAAFWIVF
-301 LIAIRLK
+301 RLK
-308 KTKKELTATAEVLDE
+308 RTRKELTETAAVLDE

-330 EEGAA
+330 ESGTAPTG
-335 SSHNIHLAKREKEVA
+335 LKLTPREKDVV
-350 RLIMDGKTTKEIAS
+350 RLLMQDKSTKMIAD
-364 EMGVNEQTVF
+364 ELGVSYETVV
-374 WYRKRLYA
+374 WYRKRLLA
-382 KLNVHSAVQLAS
+382 KLDVHTSPALIAEVTRR
-394 EMQKLGLDQ
+394 GLL

>member
-1 MRKII
+1 MRRLLY
-6 IILCLL
+6 ILCLL
-12 LPVAAFG
+12 LPAAAFG

-73 VYYGRQAIRL
+73 VYYGRQAIRH

-106 REQYDSAR
+106 REQYDSVR

-190 GEIRMDAGDKKQA
+190 GVIRMDAGDKKQA

-225 AMKGQGRWYKENGQM
+225 ARKGQGRWYKENGQM
-240 RKALRCLKE
+240 RKALQCLKE

-272 SASYDALNRNI
+272 TASYDALNKNMRTL
-283 RSIAISLALLLAA
+283 AVSLALLLASA
-296 AIMAL
+296 AAAFWIVF
-301 LIAIRLK
+301 RLK
-308 KTKKELTATAEVLDE
+308 RTRKELTETAAVLEE

-330 EEGAA
+330 ESGTAA
-335 SSHNIHLAKREKEVA
+335 PELKLTPREKDVV
-350 RLIMDGKTTKEIAS
+350 RLLMQDKSTKMIAD
-364 EMGVNEQTVF
+364 ELGVSYETVV
-374 WYRKRLYA
+374 WYRKRLLA
-382 KLNVHSAVQLAS
+382 KFDVHTSPALIAEVTRR
-394 EMQKLGLDQ
+394 GLL